1 MLSELISPDFLFSL
15 MLLQKLK
22 PAHQSNAYF
31 VLHSKI
37 LWYHFFFRLVGN
49 LYQTYKAK
57 SNYCLLFPSF
67 TKKAEWIWSSKWM
80 LPRQMIEPPF
90 YLDNPAPD
98 CHKPH
103 CRCRFQAFMP
113 TVQSDAGRCFFP
125 LKDASNRS
133 QPFQLYFPG
142 HLIKPVHYK

>member
-49 LYQTYKAK
+49 LYQTYKLSQTTAC
-57 SNYCLLFPSF
+57 SSLVLQ
-67 TKKAEWIWSSKWM
+67 KKLSESEA
-80 LPRQMIEPPF
+80 
-90 YLDNPAPD
+90 
-98 CHKPH
+98 
-103 CRCRFQAFMP
+103 
-113 TVQSDAGRCFFP
+113 
-125 LKDASNRS
+125 ASECC
-133 QPFQLYFPG
+133 QG
-142 HLIKPVHYK
+142 K